1 MSRTLHLM
9 KRGATWYYKR
19 RVPERLVPV
28 IGKTFIRYSLKTE
41 SRTEAIKRRAVE
53 DVKTDA
59 LFEEADKQLQRRG
72 ANRTEAPSPVPMEVL
87 VEEVRKYVAAKD
99 GQFADWLAA
108 NPPSDTFEVH
118 ELRKDIG
125 LDLTLFMDP
134 VPGHDEAVS
143 HATDAVLNAAGLKIN
158 DPDTVAHMADF
169 VRRGTV
175 EYLRR
180 KLDRLEH
187 RLDRPFHDGMF
198 DPDRKPAI
206 TFGTVAKTF
215 LDERR
220 KDYTLNGVA
229 EKRTD
234 QITAR
239 VAYFREVI
247 GDTTPVQD
255 IDDDAIQRV
264 RDVLARTPKN
274 KGKHYPTLSTLEAI
288 ERAKKDGRPVLSPTT
303 QSAYLDVLRD
313 ILKVAVRKRY
323 VGYNAAADVKP
334 LVRDT
339 LSADEKRLPWSKDQI
354 IGFFT
359 GKFYQSCA
367 PTTAAPYSKPDRDW
381 RFWLPLIMLLSGAR
395 PGEVCQLEV
404 PDIRRTEAG
413 TWFMNLRNEDG
424 SKSLKTETSRRRV
437 PLHPELLKIGFLA
450 FVERQRK
457 APERGKR
464 LFPQLKPNRY
474 GDLSHYPLKRLRDH
488 FIPQEITLG
497 PRQTPYS
504 LRHNVRDALR
514 RIKAPPEA
522 LRHITGWS
530 EGKTVSDQYGDPSN
544 PDFYAE
550 YVAGI
555 EYPGLDLSFLHVGQA
570 NIVPDLNANPGSS
583 ASSPDGE
590 NSDALA

>member
-9 KRGATWYYKR
+9 ERGGIWYYKR
-19 RVPERLVPV
+19 RVPKRLVPV
-28 IGKTFIRYSLKTE
+28 LGKPSIRYSLKTAD
-41 SRTEAIKRRAVE
+41 RATAIKLRALE
-53 DVKTDA
+53 DVKTDV
-59 LFEEADKQLQRRG
+59 LFEEAEKHLAQSIARG
-72 ANRTEAPSPVPMEVL
+72 AEAATPVPMEV
-87 VEEVRKYVAAKD
+87 VEEQVRQYVMSNDA
-99 GQFADWLAA
+99 QFAEWLAA
-108 NPPSDTFEVH
+108 NPPRNAQ
-118 ELRKDIG
+118 ELQEWRQNTG
-125 LDLTLFMDP
+125 LDLTLFKQAH
-134 VPGHDEAVS
+134 VPGHDDAVAQ
-143 HATDAVLNAAGLKIN
+143 ATDALLKATGAETA
-158 DPDTVAHMADF
+158 DPETLARVAEIA
-169 VRRGTV
+169 RRGQV
-175 EYLRR
+175 ERLRR
-180 KLDRLEH
+180 KLDRLDH
-187 RLDRPFHDGMF
+187 RLDRPFHDILF
-198 DPDRKPAI
+198 DPDRKPPI
-206 TFGTVAKTF
+206 TFATVAQTF

-220 KDYTLNGVA
+220 KDYALNGVA

-234 QITAR
+234 QIAAR
-239 VAYFREVI
+239 VAYFREVV

-264 RDVLARTPKN
+264 RDLLARTPTN
-274 KGKHYPTLSTLEAI
+274 KGKHYPTLTTLEAI

-323 VGYNAAADVKP
+323 VAYNAAQDVKP

-339 LSADEKRLPWSKDQI
+339 LSPDEKRLPWSKDQI

-367 PTTAAPYSKPDRDW
+367 PTAEMPYKKPDRDW

-395 PGEVCQLEV
+395 PNEICQLEV
-404 PDIRRTEAG
+404 MDIRRTEAG
-413 TWFMNLRNEDG
+413 TWYMDLRNEDG

-437 PLHPELLKIGFLA
+437 PVHPELLKMGFLA
-450 FVERQRK
+450 FVERRRK
-457 APERGKR
+457 APELGQR
-464 LFPQLKPNRY
+464 LFPQLRPNKY

-530 EGKTVSDQYGDPSN
+530 EGKTVSDQYGDPGN

-555 EYPGLDLSFLHVGQA
+555 EYPGLDLSFLHVGQH
-570 NIVPDLNANPGSS
+570 
-583 ASSPDGE
+583 
-590 NSDALA
+590 

>member
-1 MSRTLHLM
+1 MDDVSRTLHLM

-28 IGKTFIRYSLKTE
+28 IGKPVIRYSLKTE
-41 SRTEAIKRRAVE
+41 CRAEAIKRRAVE

-59 LFEEADKQLQRRG
+59 LFEEADKQRLRRS
-72 ANRTEAPSPVPMEVL
+72 ANGTEAPSPVPMEVL

-99 GQFADWLAA
+99 KQFADWLVA
-108 NPPSDTFEVH
+108 NPPSDTSEVH
-118 ELRKDIG
+118 ELREDIG

-158 DPDTVAHMADF
+158 DPDAVAHMADF

-187 RLDRPFHDGMF
+187 RHDRPFHDVMF

-206 TFGTVAKTF
+206 SFGTVAETF
-215 LDERR
+215 LEERR
-220 KDYTLNGVA
+220 KDYALNGVA
-229 EKRTD
+229 QKRTD
-234 QITAR
+234 QIAAR
-239 VAYFREVI
+239 VAYFREVL
-247 GDTTPVQD
+247 GDSTPVQD

-323 VGYNAAADVKP
+323 IGHNAAEGVKP

-339 LSADEKRLPWSKDQI
+339 LSPEQKRLVWSMDQI
-354 IGFFT
+354 VGFFT

-367 PTTAAPYSKPDRDW
+367 PTAAVPYSKPDRDW

-395 PGEVCQLEV
+395 PNEICQLEV
-404 PDIRRTEAG
+404 KDIRRTEAG
-413 TWFMNLRNEDG
+413 TWYMDLRNEDS
-424 SKSLKTETSRRRV
+424 SKKVKTRTSRRRV
-437 PLHPELLKIGFLA
+437 PVHPELLKMGFLA
-450 FVERQRK
+450 FVEQRRK
-457 APERGKR
+457 TPELGPR
-464 LFPQLKPNRY
+464 LFYQLKPKKDGN
-474 GDLSHYPLKRLRDH
+474 LAIYPLRRLREH

-530 EGKTVSDQYGDPSN
+530 EGKTVSDQYGDPGN

-555 EYPGLDLSFLHVGQA
+555 EYPGLDLSFLYVGK
-570 NIVPDLNANPGSS
+570 L
-583 ASSPDGE
+583 
-590 NSDALA
+590 